1 VRQSALLR
9 RVVKTLS
16 RAALS
21 GLAAAFVLLSPDRA
35 NAQATYFYLDRAQI
49 SGAPDDG
56 FMVWRPHIYDETR
69 FYGMAALGYSHNPLR
84 DETVTDG
91 ETENYIQDPV
101 RGQLITYLS
110 IGAEITRR
118 FALNFSLPIML
129 YKATTV
135 DPLSQQVGEGGIDG
149 NRVAIHDL
157 RFDAR
162 VLLYENDAK
171 RFRFGLGG
179 AMWAPTGNGIAFT
192 GDSAVGALAYLS
204 SEVDFKKW
212 FLTGM
217 LGPQYKPERSIG
229 GQYGRLFTGSELR
242 YAFGAFMPMRGNKI
256 RLGVELWGSTG
267 LQNVGPNDESTIF
280 GSRNTDIEWLGQAR
294 FLLDQRQRIWAMGGF
309 GTRLFTGYGAPDFR
323 MLVSIGT
330 FLTIKDF
337 TSKSPPPKVQF
348 TSDGS
353 LSDPDTDGDGYPDS
367 IDQCPTVKEDG
378 KKPNPGDGCPADAD
392 RDNDGIPDS
401 ADECPDKPEDKD
413 GIEDKDGCPEDDA
426 DGDGIPDAEDK
437 CPTKAGKRSTKKDQN
452 GCPLTQVDEEGVV
465 QLLQPIEFEFG
476 KSVIK
481 AVSFPI
487 LDEVVDLMKSRSTIK
502 LGVYGHTD
510 NHGADA
516 LNMRLSKERAAACKN
531 YLINHGIAAG
541 RLESQGFG
549 PTQPVADNNSEAGRA
564 KNRRVDFKIL
574 SE

>member
-1 VRQSALLR
+1 VRQSAFVR
-9 RVVKTLS
+9 RTVRTLS
-16 RAALS
+16 RVALA
-21 GLAAAFVLLSPDRA
+21 GLLAAAALLTAERA
-35 NAQATYFYLDRAQI
+35 SAQASYFYLDRAQI

-56 FMVWRPHIYDETR
+56 FIVWRPHLYDETR

-110 IGAEITRR
+110 IGTEITRR
-118 FALNFSLPIML
+118 FALNLSLPIML
-129 YKATTV
+129 YKVTTE
-135 DPLSQQVGEGGIDG
+135 DPLAQQVGEGGIDG
-149 NRVAIHDL
+149 NRVALHDL

-162 VLLYENDAK
+162 VLLYENDTK
-171 RFRFGLGG
+171 RFRLGLGG
-179 AMWAPTGNGIAFT
+179 ALWAPTGNGIAFT
-192 GDSAVGALAYLS
+192 GDSAASALAYLS

-217 LGPQYKPERSIG
+217 MGPQYKPERSIG

-242 YAFGAFMPMRGNKI
+242 FAFGGFLPLRKNEI
-256 RLGVELWGSTG
+256 RLGVELWGTTG
-267 LQNVGPNDESTIF
+267 IQEAGGESTVLS
-280 GSRNTDIEWLGQAR
+280 SRNTDIEWLGQAR
-294 FLLDQRQRIWAMGGF
+294 FLLDKRQRIWAMGGF

-323 MLVSIGT
+323 MLASIGT
-330 FLTIKDF
+330 FLTLKDF
-337 TSKSPPPKVQF
+337 ASKSPPPKVQF

-353 LSDPDTDGDGYPDS
+353 LDDPDTDGDGYPDS
-367 IDQCPTVKEDG
+367 IDQCPTIKEDG
-378 KKPNPGDGCPADAD
+378 KPPNPSDGCPADAD
-392 RDNDGIPDS
+392 RDGDGIPDS
-401 ADECPDKPEDKD
+401 VDECPDKPEDKD

-426 DGDGIPDAEDK
+426 DGDGIPDTEDK
-437 CPTKAGKRSTKKDQN
+437 CPTKAGKRSQKKDQN

-476 KSVIK
+476 KAVIK

-487 LDEVVDLMKSRSTIK
+487 LDEVVELMKSRSTIK

-510 NHGADA
+510 NQGADA
-516 LNMRLSKERAAACKN
+516 LNLRLSRERAAACKN
-531 YLINHGIAAG
+531 YLISHGIAG
-541 RLESQGFG
+541 SRLESQGFG
-549 PTQPVADNNSEAGRA
+549 PTQPVADNNTDAGRA

-574 SE
+574 KE

>member
-1 VRQSALLR
+1 VAGL
-9 RVVKTLS
+9 
-16 RAALS
+16 
-21 GLAAAFVLLSPDRA
+21 LAAAALLTAERA
-35 NAQATYFYLDRAQI
+35 SAQASYFYLDRAQI

-56 FMVWRPHIYDETR
+56 FIVWRPHLYDETR

-110 IGAEITRR
+110 VGTEITRR
-118 FALNFSLPIML
+118 FALNLSLPIML
-129 YKATTV
+129 YKATTE
-135 DPLSQQVGEGGIDG
+135 DPLAQQVGEGGIDG

-162 VLLYENDAK
+162 VLLYENDTR
-171 RFRFGLGG
+171 RFRLGLGG
-179 AMWAPTGNGIAFT
+179 ALWAPTGNGIAFT
-192 GDSAVGALAYLS
+192 GDSAVSALGYLS

-217 LGPQYKPERSIG
+217 LGPQYKPERSMG
-229 GQYGRLFTGSELR
+229 GQYGRLYTGSELR
-242 YAFGAFMPMRGNKI
+242 FAVGGFVPLRGDKV
-256 RLGVELWGSTG
+256 RLGVELWGTTG
-267 LQNVGPNDESTIF
+267 LQGVGANNESTF
-280 GSRNTDIEWLGQAR
+280 LGSRNTDIEWLGQAR
-294 FLLDQRQRIWAMGGF
+294 FLLDKRQRIWAMGGF

-330 FLTIKDF
+330 FLTVKDF
-337 TSKSPPPKVQF
+337 ASKSPPPKVQF
-348 TSDGS
+348 TSDAS
-353 LSDPDTDGDGYPDS
+353 LADPDTDGDGYPDS

-378 KKPNPGDGCPADAD
+378 KPPNPSDGCPADAD

-401 ADECPDKPEDKD
+401 VDECPDKPEDKD
-413 GIEDKDGCPEDDA
+413 GIEDKDGCPEEDA

-452 GCPLTQVDEEGVV
+452 GCPLTQVDEEGMV

-476 KSVIK
+476 KAVIK
-481 AVSFPI
+481 PVSYPI
-487 LDEVVDLMKSRSTIK
+487 LDEVVDLMKARPSIK

-510 NHGADA
+510 NQGADA
-516 LNMRLSKERAAACKN
+516 LNLRLSRERAAACKN
-531 YLINHGIAAG
+531 YLGSKGIPQN

-549 PTQPVADNNSEAGRA
+549 PTQPVADNNTDAGRA

-574 SE
+574 KE